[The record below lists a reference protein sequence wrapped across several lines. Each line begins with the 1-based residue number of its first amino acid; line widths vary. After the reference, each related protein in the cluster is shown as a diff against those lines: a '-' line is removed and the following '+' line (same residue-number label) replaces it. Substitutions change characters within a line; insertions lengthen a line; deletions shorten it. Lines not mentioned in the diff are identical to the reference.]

1 MKLKDKV
8 VVITGGGSGAGAGI
22 AQVCAREGA
31 HVIVVGRNEEKLQ
44 AVASSTGDRVTG
56 FAADVTDRP
65 RVKELVD
72 QVISDHGR
80 IDVLVNN
87 AGVNVVERTLEV
99 LSPDDWDYMMQV
111 NVTGSFNVVHEVLPH
126 MRERREGLV
135 VSISSLAGN
144 HPSTLAGTAYTA
156 SKHAMSAL
164 TRMIDMEESGN
175 GIRATVISPGEI
187 NTPIL
192 DLRPVKVSD
201 EHKRKILQTTDIGE
215 AVLYVA
221 SQPSNVCISDMTIK
235 PLGMGLT
242 AWID

>member
-1 MKLKDKV
+1 MKLNDKV
-8 VVITGGGSGAGAGI
+8 VLITGGGSGCGAGI

-31 HVIVVGRNEEKLQ
+31 TIIIVGRNEDKLQ
-44 AVASSTGDRVTG
+44 TVVASIGDQVTS

-72 QVISDHGR
+72 QVISEHGK

-87 AGVNVVERTLEV
+87 AGVNVVDRTLEV
-99 LSPDDWDYMMQV
+99 LLPADWDYVMQV
-111 NVTGSFNVVHEVLPH
+111 NVTGSFNVVHEVLLH
-126 MRERREGLV
+126 MRARKEGLV

-144 HPSTLAGTAYTA
+144 HPSTLAGCAYTA
-156 SKHAMSAL
+156 SKHALSAL
-164 TRMIDMEESGN
+164 TRMIDMEEAGN

-192 DLRPVKVSD
+192 DQRPVVVSD
-201 EHKRKILQTTDIGE
+201 EHKSKILQTTDIGE

-221 SQPSNVCISDMTIK
+221 SQAPNVCISDMTIK

-242 AWID
+242 SWIE

>member
-1 MKLKDKV
+1 MKLQDKV

-22 AQVCAREGA
+22 AEVCAREGA
-31 HVIVVGRNEEKLQ
+31 HIVIVGRNEEKLKG
-44 AVASSTGDRVTG
+44 VAAAIGDSVTC

-72 QVISDHGR
+72 QVISDYGR

-87 AGVNVVERTLEV
+87 AGVNVVQRRLEV
-99 LSPDDWDYMMQV
+99 LSPEDWDDMMQV
-111 NVTGSFNVVHEVLPH
+111 NVTGSFNVVHEILPH
-126 MRERREGLV
+126 MRERGEGLV
-135 VSISSLAGN
+135 ISISSLAGN

-156 SKHAMSAL
+156 SKHALSAL

-192 DLRPVKVSD
+192 DQRPVKVSD
-201 EHKRKILQTTDIGE
+201 EHKKKILQTTDIGE

-221 SQPSNVCISDMTIK
+221 AQPPNVCISDMTIK

-242 AWID
+242 SWID

>member
-1 MKLKDKV
+1 MKLQDKV
-8 VVITGGGSGAGAGI
+8 VLITGGGSGAGSGI
-22 AQVCAREGA
+22 AEICAREGA
-31 HVIVVGRNEEKLQ
+31 RIVIVGRNKDKLK
-44 AVASSTGDRVTG
+44 AVASSIGDSVTC
-56 FAADVTDRP
+56 FAADVIDRP

-72 QVISDHGR
+72 QVISDHGK

-87 AGVNVVERTLEV
+87 AGVNVVERRLEV
-99 LSPDDWDYMMQV
+99 LSPEDWDYMMQV
-111 NVTGSFNVVHEVLPH
+111 NVTGSFNIVHEVLPH
-126 MRERREGLV
+126 MRARGEGLV

-144 HPSTLAGTAYTA
+144 HPSTLAGTAYTS
-156 SKHAMSAL
+156 SKHALAAL

-192 DLRPVKVSD
+192 DQRPVKVSD
-201 EHKRKILQTTDIGE
+201 EHKKKILQITDIGE

-221 SQPSNVCISDMTIK
+221 AQPPNVCISDMTIK

-242 AWID
+242 SWID